1 MNNARSFRAGS
12 IAAAVA
18 WLAGISMTV
27 VSKGME
33 VQATET
39 VEQKD
44 RLLGIVGTQT
54 DLLLRYMGLDL
65 LFVTGYLTV
74 FAVLFLCTGR
84 SDRLVAGLGLAGGI
98 LAGLCDTLENTLYV
112 VYGLGA
118 LHGNMQI
125 VPELPFH
132 YYLST
137 LKWMSAFSAVGFLV
151 LVFPRNTRF
160 ERIISLVML
169 TLPLGGALSIA
180 FPALAPLRALFF
192 VVGFPLFAIYFFR
205 RARTAAIEGTA

>member
-1 MNNARSFRAGS
+1 MNSARSFRAGS
-12 IAAAVA
+12 IAAAIA
-18 WLAGISMTV
+18 WLAGIGMTV
-27 VSKGME
+27 ISKGIA
-33 VQATET
+33 VQVTET

-54 DLLLRYMGLDL
+54 DLLMHYMGLDL
-65 LFVTGYLTV
+65 LFVTGYVTV
-74 FAVLFLCTGR
+74 FAVLFLSVARG
-84 SDRLVAGLGLAGGI
+84 DRLVAGLGLAGGI

-112 VYGLGA
+112 VYGLGT
-118 LHGNMQI
+118 LHGNALI

-151 LVFPRNTRF
+151 LVFPRNGWF
-160 ERIISLVML
+160 ERVISLVML

-192 VVGFPLFAIYFFR
+192 VIGFPLFAIYFHR
-205 RARTAAIEGTA
+205 RARSVPGAA